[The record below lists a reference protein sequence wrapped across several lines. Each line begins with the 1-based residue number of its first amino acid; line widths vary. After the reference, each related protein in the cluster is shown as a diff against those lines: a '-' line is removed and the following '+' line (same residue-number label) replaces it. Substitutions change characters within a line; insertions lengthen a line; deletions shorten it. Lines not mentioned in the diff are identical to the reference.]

1 MKTKLVLFSFWLTLV
16 GLGNLATMQVL
27 AQEQDEDVR
36 GAFLTTRPK
45 TVEKN
50 THSGPTARPNRRRPK
65 NTTTKQTTSTE
76 VTAKV
81 TVKTSE
87 SGPAKMTSQRIGL
100 GVTLF
105 TRDNNGLTVRVDPT
119 HEFHKGDRIR
129 LLLETNADGY
139 LYIFDSTDGGQ
150 PVMIYPNPDL
160 DEAGNF
166 IQGHVPVELPSS
178 VASEERLRW
187 LTFDEHAGM
196 ERLYLVL
203 TREPLATVPL
213 EDDLISFCRVNNANC
228 PLHPGSDLWAQLQKE
243 SKMPVKV
250 DKAQKF
256 GKAQTESEHVA
267 TTRGIGLS
275 KEDPQPSVIMLTA
288 SSNTGKLVTTLDLIH
303 K

>member
-1 MKTKLVLFSFWLTLV
+1 MKTKLVLFSFLLTLV

-50 THSGPTARPNRRRPK
+50 THSGPAARPNRRRPK

-196 ERLYLVL
+196 ERLY
-203 TREPLATVPL
+203 
-213 EDDLISFCRVNNANC
+213 
-228 PLHPGSDLWAQLQKE
+228 
-243 SKMPVKV
+243 
-250 DKAQKF
+250 
-256 GKAQTESEHVA
+256 
-267 TTRGIGLS
+267 
-275 KEDPQPSVIMLTA
+275 
-288 SSNTGKLVTTLDLIH
+288 
-303 K
+303 